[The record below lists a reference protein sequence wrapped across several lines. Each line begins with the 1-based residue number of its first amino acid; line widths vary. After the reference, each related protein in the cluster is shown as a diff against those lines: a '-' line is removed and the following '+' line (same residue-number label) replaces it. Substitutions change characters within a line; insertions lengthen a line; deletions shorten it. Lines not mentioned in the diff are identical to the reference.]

1 MKIFRHKAEFIYRRC
16 TRGPMEMHFT
26 YPKRFMGMIRDAL
39 SKTAGK
45 KAFGSKKAIL
55 QKVKLC
61 LNQAIER
68 IINVDSLNVNT
79 RLAQRD

>member
-1 MKIFRHKAEFIYRRC
+1 MEIFRHKECIYRHC
-16 TRGPMEMHFT
+16 TGGPMEMHFT
-26 YPKRFMGMIRDAL
+26 CPKRFMRMIRDTR
-39 SKTAGK
+39 SKMPGK

>member
-1 MKIFRHKAEFIYRRC
+1 MR
-16 TRGPMEMHFT
+16 T
-26 YPKRFMGMIRDAL
+26 IRDTL
-39 SKTAGK
+39 SKRPGK

-61 LNQAIER
+61 LNQAIEK

>member
-1 MKIFRHKAEFIYRRC
+1 MKIIRDKAECIYRHC
-16 TRGPMEMHFT
+16 TGGPLEMHFT
-26 YPKRFMGMIRDAL
+26 CPKRFMGKIRDTL
-39 SKTAGK
+39 SKTTGK
-45 KAFGSKKAIL
+45 KAFRRKKDIL

>member
-1 MKIFRHKAEFIYRRC
+1 M
-16 TRGPMEMHFT
+16 P
-26 YPKRFMGMIRDAL
+26 
-39 SKTAGK
+39 GK
-45 KAFGSKKAIL
+45 KALGSKSAIL

-61 LNQAIER
+61 LDQAIER